1 MYTGRVCPEKG
12 VLELIK
18 AFKKVLAKA
27 PNAKLMVV
35 GSRWYNQIDKDEYFN
50 SLIEESEE
58 IKDKIIFTGYV
69 YPEDMPEIYGLAN
82 TLIIPSMWEEP
93 FGVVALEGMAMR
105 VPIISTKSGG
115 LVEVLNADTAILIDR
130 ENIID
135 ELECAMLKIKEV
147 QIAEKLVRNA
157 RKKLERTREFW
168 KINYYDE
175 FAKRVR

>member
-1 MYTGRVCPEKG
+1 
-12 VLELIK
+12 
-18 AFKKVLAKA
+18 
-27 PNAKLMVV
+27 
-35 GSRWYNQIDKDEYFN
+35 
-50 SLIEESEE
+50 
-58 IKDKIIFTGYV
+58 
-69 YPEDMPEIYGLAN
+69 
-82 TLIIPSMWEEP
+82 MWEEP

-157 RKKLERTREFW
+157 SEKLERTREFW

-175 FAKRVR
+175 FAKRIR